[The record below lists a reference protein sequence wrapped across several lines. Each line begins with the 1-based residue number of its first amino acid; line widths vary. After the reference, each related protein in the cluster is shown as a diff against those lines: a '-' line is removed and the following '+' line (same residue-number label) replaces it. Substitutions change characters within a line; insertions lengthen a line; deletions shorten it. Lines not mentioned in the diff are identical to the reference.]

1 MLAAIER
8 PSSQAD
14 LAEMMVTAATDH
26 FYLDGGHVIDFINKA
41 FELLDRIGWEHAADV
56 LPSLIRQLSGA
67 QRSEEQNSWR
77 SPVDLVTLL
86 SETFDSLNQLL
97 KEGRGRGVETRQWI
111 RGGASTGTNPQ
122 AIVAALNEALRQ
134 GCAPSTACRGGSTG
148 RGAAHRQ
155 IPRAQTSS
163 PTGSQC
169 CTPFRTP
176 THCIRCSREP
186 SRPRCCAGVYHGAMR
201 VYLDRFPQCSGCPLT
216 GTRARQRQA
225 MVIWRN
231 TCCYSTSSSK
241 SMKPGDSVNS
251 FPDLG
256 R

>member
-1 MLAAIER
+1 MRPLESKAIPHTSLRRWFRYLIEVRNADGAERTLLTAIER
-8 PSSQAD
+8 PSNQAD

-97 KEGRGRGVETRQWI
+97 KEGRGKGVETRQWI
-111 RGGASTGTNPQ
+111 RGRASTGRSSGDRSGPERS
-122 AIVAALNEALRQ
+122 AEA
-134 GCAPSTACRGGSTG
+134 GCAPSAACRGGSAG

-155 IPRAQTSS
+155 VPHAQRVLRLDLSAAHLFVRQRTASDAQESRVARDAARRVPRGDA
-163 PTGSQC
+163 
-169 CTPFRTP
+169 RL
-176 THCIRCSREP
+176 
-186 SRPRCCAGVYHGAMR
+186 SRP
-201 VYLDRFPQCSGCPLT
+201 FSQCSGCPLT
-216 GTRARQRQA
+216 
-225 MVIWRN
+225 
-231 TCCYSTSSSK
+231 
-241 SMKPGDSVNS
+241 
-251 FPDLG
+251 
-256 R
+256 